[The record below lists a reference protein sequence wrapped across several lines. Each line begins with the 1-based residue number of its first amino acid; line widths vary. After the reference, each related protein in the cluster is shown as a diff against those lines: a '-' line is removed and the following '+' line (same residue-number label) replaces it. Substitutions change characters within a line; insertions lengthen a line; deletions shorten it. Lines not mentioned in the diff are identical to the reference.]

1 MDLHWPFILKIL
13 INVHVRFIIFKRLKW
28 LQMILNDLK
37 LPFLSGIFFF
47 KVGNCICTFIW
58 DFRVL
63 IEIMGNLYFIWLI
76 YFFSKKAFFLSKMPK
91 GQRNFK
97 GFFPVKWAMCY
108 VSLNFLKFLECSI
121 SLVSRKWQ
129 TNRRTAAAAHSGIVR
144 RHFFKKSFLTISC
157 INFK

>member
-1 MDLHWPFILKIL
+1 MTS
-13 INVHVRFIIFKRLKW
+13 
-28 LQMILNDLK
+28 NDLK
-37 LPFLSGIFFF
+37 WPKITFSFRDFFF
-47 KVGNCICTFIW
+47 KVGNFICTFIW

-76 YFFSKKAFFLSKMPK
+76 YFFQKKLSFFQMPK